1 MIQTEGDI
9 MRTTQLEAWLRAR
22 VAPAFDAIK
31 ADPSRAVSIERIR
44 ARLAAQHAVAKNKL
58 NRPG

>member
-1 MIQTEGDI
+1 
-9 MRTTQLEAWLRAR
+9 MRDKQLDMWLREQA
-22 VAPAFDAIK
+22 APTFDAIK

-44 ARLAAQHAVAKNKL
+44 ARLAAQHAAAKNKL